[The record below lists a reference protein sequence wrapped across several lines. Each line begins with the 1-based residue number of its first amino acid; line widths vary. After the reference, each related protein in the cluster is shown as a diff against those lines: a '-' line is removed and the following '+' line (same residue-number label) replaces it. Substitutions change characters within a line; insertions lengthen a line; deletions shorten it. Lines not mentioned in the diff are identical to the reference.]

1 MQTSAAIKKL
11 GLTHYQPVWQAMQ
24 EFTRQR
30 DEHTQDE
37 LWLTEHYPVYTQG
50 QNGRMHH
57 LLNTGDIPVVKVDR
71 GGQVTYHGPGQ
82 LVLYC
87 LLDLKRL
94 GFGIRQLVT
103 LIEQSIINVL
113 AEYGV
118 AAHARQDA
126 PGVYVEQ
133 AKIAALGLRVRKG
146 SCYHGLS
153 FNLDMDLAPFA
164 GINPCG
170 FEGLPVTQLADLVPD
185 FSIADVQKK
194 LCSQLIQGLYE

>member
-1 MQTSAAIKKL
+1 MQTGAVIKEL